1 MTIPYDTLSDYK
13 NVDKYMNINVLW
25 VDTEQGECHVRRVI
39 ERISTMTGA
48 KMGGAVERTTLRNK
62 IIEALGLNADSAKMR
77 IRRLIEKG
85 HLITDRDLI
94 CTPGNK
100 GTKEQK
106 NRGAPDVPNVPF
118 VPFVP
123 DVPDVLDVLD
133 VPCVLDVL
141 DVPRVPD
148 VPCVP

>member
-77 IRRLIEKG
+77 IRRLIEKD

-94 CTPGNK
+94 CTPENK

-106 NRGAPDVPNVPF
+106 NRGVPHVPDVPNVP
-118 VPFVP
+118 
-123 DVPDVLDVLD
+123 
-133 VPCVLDVL
+133 
-141 DVPRVPD
+141 
-148 VPCVP
+148 